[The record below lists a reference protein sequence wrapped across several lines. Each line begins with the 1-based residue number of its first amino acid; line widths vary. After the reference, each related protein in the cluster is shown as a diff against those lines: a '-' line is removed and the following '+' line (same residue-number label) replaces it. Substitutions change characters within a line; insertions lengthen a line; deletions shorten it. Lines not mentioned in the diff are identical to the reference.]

1 MASQSL
7 PALEI
12 HSPHAPSQVVRL
24 PKLAAVL
31 LLAPLAP
38 SASAQY
44 LGSPIAYNFIELD
57 YRQTEFDR
65 AGDSLDGYHAHVSVE
80 SNKNI
85 RLMSRWG
92 DTTGTVSGQD
102 AVRRDFEFGLGFH
115 QPLNRQGDTTFD
127 LKFLRSESEALG
139 QRETDTGYGIEAG
152 LRGFVNDYVELNG
165 SLEFRDLV
173 RTEVG
178 GRASGLFHFNRHV
191 ALAAGYTYFSE
202 QQSLHVGIRFS
213 L

>member
-1 MASQSL
+1 VIRRTS
-7 PALEI
+7 
-12 HSPHAPSQVVRL
+12 
-24 PKLAAVL
+24 LAAL
-31 LLAPLAP
+31 LSLAPLAP

-44 LGSPIAYNFIELD
+44 LGSPIAYNFVELD
-57 YRQTEFDR
+57 YRRTEFDR
-65 AGDSLDGYHAHVSVE
+65 AGDALDGYHAHISFE

-85 RLMSRWG
+85 RIMARWG
-92 DTTGTVSGQD
+92 DTTGSAGGQD
-102 AVRRDFEFGLGFH
+102 TVRRDFEFGLGFH
-115 QPLNRQGDTTFD
+115 QRLNRQVDTTFD

-139 QRETDTGYGIEAG
+139 LSETDTGYGIEGG

-178 GRASGLFHFNRHV
+178 GRASALFHFNQHV

-202 QQSLHVGIRFS
+202 QQSLHAGIRFS